1 VSDLSSARFSSRQ
14 GKSQHSRLTDPITAC
29 HSDAA
34 PPTDVCP
41 HPIEHSVPTDYS
53 DPTAGLTHLAM
64 TKIPSSL
71 TLPSSSSHPKRSLGS
86 VLINYGG
93 PGVSGYT
100 SSFTFGKAIHR
111 SIGGK
116 FDVISW
122 DPRGIGRTR
131 PVVDCWGGE
140 LEASVVKANMP
151 EELGLEVVPRLK
163 LNHNDSS
170 SSSSSPDPILTFQ
183 LERFLAQNKLQAS
196 RCAASRTSNAEML
209 KHLGTTTLIKD
220 TERINAVLEGPHAM
234 INGIGGSYGTI
245 WAAYLL
251 GMLPGKVGKVVAHG
265 VADPVM

>member
-1 VSDLSSARFSSRQ
+1 LARISSRQ
-14 GKSQHSRLTDPITAC
+14 GKSQHSRLTWPTTAC
-29 HSDAA
+29 HADSASL
-34 PPTDVCP
+34 PHVCP
-41 HPIEHSVPTDYS
+41 RHSGHSVPTDYS

-71 TLPSSSSHPKRSLGS
+71 SSTSSSSSQPKRSLGS

-100 SSFTFGKAIHR
+100 SSFTFGKNIHR

-196 RCAASRTSNAEML
+196 RCASFSTSHAEML
-209 KHLGTTTLIKD
+209 QHLGTTTLIKD
-220 TERINAVLEGPHAM
+220 TERINAVLEGPDAM
-234 INGIGGSYGTI
+234 INGVGGSYGTI

>member
-1 VSDLSSARFSSRQ
+1 VSDLSSARFSSRK
-14 GKSQHSRLTDPITAC
+14 GNSQHSRLTNFITAC

-34 PPTDVCP
+34 SLPDVCP
-41 HPIEHSVPTDYS
+41 RHSGHSIPTDYS

-71 TLPSSSSHPKRSLGS
+71 SSSSSSSYTKRSLGS

-100 SSFTFGKAIHR
+100 SSFTFGKNIHR

-220 TERINAVLEGPHAM
+220 TERINAVLEGPQAM